1 MHRFVIP
8 ALDLL
13 YARIQKGFSRRQKLF
28 AGLLGI
34 AILLNFMFRAACP
47 PERRFFNS
55 PLSATMYVCATP
67 DVVKNSVPLGPSRS
81 AQSQSFKPP
90 ARL

>member
-1 MHRFVIP
+1 MHRFIIP

-13 YARIQKGFSRRQKLF
+13 YARVQKGFSRRQKLW
-28 AGLLGI
+28 AGLLGLV
-34 AILLNFMFRAACP
+34 ILLNFMFRAACP

-55 PLSATMYVCATP
+55 PRSATMYVCATP

-81 AQSQSFKPP
+81 AQSQGLKHP